1 MGLVPAKNNE
11 ELQTYL
17 ENHKIKELY
26 KDATERPIARKVD
39 YESQKE
45 DFSGKKSPHSKN
57 AVICTTEQYICYI
70 SPTYEGKQHDK
81 AISEAECLTYPKD
94 VTMLLDLGY
103 MGNKATNLTVILLH
117 KKPHKSEL
125 SLQQKEQNTKHS
137 QQRVC
142 NEHTMKGI
150 KRLRIVKDILR
161 LNSYEYADNLFLNAC
176 SLHNFRAKS
185 PLRAYERAGSHVT
198 KINFN

>member
-94 VTMLLDLGY
+94 VTMLLVWGY